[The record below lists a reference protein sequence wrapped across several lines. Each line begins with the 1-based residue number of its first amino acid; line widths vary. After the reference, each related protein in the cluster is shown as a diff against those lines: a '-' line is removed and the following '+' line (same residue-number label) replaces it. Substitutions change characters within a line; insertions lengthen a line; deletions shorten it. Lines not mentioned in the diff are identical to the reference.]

1 MRPFSGQAW
10 FHPVPCV
17 SRKARSV
24 SPKAPTLSHKAR
36 TPPLKGAC
44 TAQAD
49 ATRVVKSEDARAFC
63 DRLAAW
69 RGERAPLRGVAGAF
83 SGKRGGSELVERAE
97 HATAAA
103 VHDVGVDL
111 RAGQF
116 GARVMWVPLDL
127 VQNETETPGP
137 IDMYL
142 LGADGAVQHAETCAE
157 RAQLP
162 RQRRRGRGGFNQGGA
177 HG

>member
-1 MRPFSGQAW
+1 M
-10 FHPVPCV
+10 PCV
-17 SRKARSV
+17 SRKARRV
-24 SPKAPTLSHKAR
+24 SPQAPTLSHKAR

-44 TAQAD
+44 TALAD

-63 DRLAAW
+63 DRLAAL

-83 SGKRGGSELVERAE
+83 SGKRGGSEFVERAE

-116 GARVMWVPLDL
+116 GVRVMWVLLDL
-127 VQNETETPGP
+127 VQNETPGP
-137 IDMYL
+137 IDIKQP
-142 LGADGAVQHAETCAE
+142 GADGAVQHAETCAE